1 MHLIFLLKYTKLT
14 FTQRQIN
21 DLRQLEKDLLSSSVR
36 LQLPRGTNCRSTT
49 QNHMEFYPT
58 EKKIRPY

>member
-21 DLRQLEKDLLSSSVR
+21 DLRQLLEKDLLSSFVR
-36 LQLPRGTNCRSTT
+36 LQLSQGMNCRSST
-49 QNHMEFYPT
+49 
-58 EKKIRPY
+58 